1 MLIIADNTANPQF
14 IAADLLAQSEHDPQ
28 ARGILIATDRGLIED
43 TIRYL
48 EEFLQKLST
57 EPIARKAWNENGMI
71 YLVDHLSE
79 AVELSNKNSS
89 RTS

>member
-48 EEFLQKLST
+48 EEFLQKT
-57 EPIARKAWNENGMI
+57 K
-71 YLVDHLSE
+71 Y
-79 AVELSNKNSS
+79 
-89 RTS
+89 